1 MSNRNRMIKN
11 NKYTKRAG
19 FLATAV
25 LTAALIAGQVPVS
38 MTSVNAAQGQE
49 TLADVIPDNIT
60 ISEPT
65 ELENITLPGNEY
77 GILEWADGSYVPTK
91 RVESCQV
98 LLTPAEGQD
107 LSHLE
112 GWDEESGQVVGYIN
126 VVVAD
131 FGDDLAD
138 TDEEDPDED
147 TAEDTT
153 ENTDTAEDTTENTD
167 TANKEETDPAEDTQV
182 TVIPEETE
190 DKGESEESSENGE
203 ETPDTED
210 TSAAE
215 QTPAVSESPADTSEE
230 VPSEDPSVTPV
241 LSVTETPSESEDE
254 DQQKDPELTE
264 TPEPSDNIF
273 DNPIQPEQKD
283 DRPENADDSLSE
295 TEKEERAEINHTC
308 NGITVSGINLPW
320 YVQFRVSSGDNYQFT
335 NEDDAMIFQSYEFEL
350 WDLQNNTEY
359 EIPSG
364 EYISVTVPVK
374 EGYQY
379 TIEHLLDNGA
389 TETIIPSVEGD
400 VMVFSTHSFSPFG
413 IAGSKQLVGPNS
425 GSDSQAATPTAA
437 PVTVTPVS
445 DTGNSSTASGNEQN
459 TGLDSS
465 DNSAPADASDD
476 SSDDSQ
482 AEDSNASR
490 QNSVETGDTTNIVPF
505 VILIAA
511 AVVVIGAV
519 VFLKKKKK

>member
-1 MSNRNRMIKN
+1 M
-11 NKYTKRAG
+11 
-19 FLATAV
+19 
-25 LTAALIAGQVPVS
+25 
-38 MTSVNAAQGQE
+38 
-49 TLADVIPDNIT
+49 
-60 ISEPT
+60 
-65 ELENITLPGNEY
+65 
-77 GILEWADGSYVPTK
+77 
-91 RVESCQV
+91 
-98 LLTPAEGQD
+98 
-107 LSHLE
+107 
-112 GWDEESGQVVGYIN
+112 
-126 VVVAD
+126 
-131 FGDDLAD
+131 
-138 TDEEDPDED
+138 
-147 TAEDTT
+147 
-153 ENTDTAEDTTENTD
+153 
-167 TANKEETDPAEDTQV
+167 
-182 TVIPEETE
+182 
-190 DKGESEESSENGE
+190 
-203 ETPDTED
+203 
-210 TSAAE
+210 
-215 QTPAVSESPADTSEE
+215 
-230 VPSEDPSVTPV
+230 PSEDPSVTPV

-283 DRPENADDSLSE
+283 DRPEDADDSISE
-295 TEKEERAEINHTC
+295 TEKEERADINHTC

-465 DNSAPADASDD
+465 DNSAAADASDA

-505 VILIAA
+505 VVLIAA

>member
-19 FLATAV
+19 FLAAAV
-25 LTAALIAGQVPVS
+25 LTAALITGQVPVS

-153 ENTDTAEDTTENTD
+153 ENTDTA
-167 TANKEETDPAEDTQV
+167 NKEETDSAEDVQV
-182 TVIPEETE
+182 TVTPEETE
-190 DKGESEESSENGE
+190 DKGESEEPSENGE
-203 ETPDTED
+203 ETPDAED
-210 TSAAE
+210 ASAAE
-215 QTPAVSESPADTSEE
+215 QTPAVSEAPADTSEE

-283 DRPENADDSLSE
+283 DRPEDADDSIFE
-295 TEKEERAEINHTC
+295 TEKEERADINHTC

-335 NEDDAMIFQSYEFEL
+335 NE
-350 WDLQNNTEY
+350 
-359 EIPSG
+359 
-364 EYISVTVPVK
+364 
-374 EGYQY
+374 
-379 TIEHLLDNGA
+379 
-389 TETIIPSVEGD
+389 
-400 VMVFSTHSFSPFG
+400 
-413 IAGSKQLVGPNS
+413 
-425 GSDSQAATPTAA
+425 
-437 PVTVTPVS
+437 
-445 DTGNSSTASGNEQN
+445 
-459 TGLDSS
+459 
-465 DNSAPADASDD
+465 
-476 SSDDSQ
+476 
-482 AEDSNASR
+482 R
-490 QNSVETGDTTNIVPF
+490 
-505 VILIAA
+505 
-511 AVVVIGAV
+511 
-519 VFLKKKKK
+519 

>member
-215 QTPAVSESPADTSEE
+215 QTPAVSEAPADTSEE

-511 AVVVIGAV
+511 TVVVIGAV

>member
-19 FLATAV
+19 FLAAAV
-25 LTAALIAGQVPVS
+25 LTAALITGQVPVS

-107 LSHLE
+107 LSQLE

-153 ENTDTAEDTTENTD
+153 ENTDTA
-167 TANKEETDPAEDTQV
+167 NKEETDSAEDVQV
-182 TVIPEETE
+182 TVTPEETE
-190 DKGESEESSENGE
+190 DKGESEEPSENGE
-203 ETPDTED
+203 ETPDAED
-210 TSAAE
+210 ASAAE
-215 QTPAVSESPADTSEE
+215 QTPAVSEAPADTSEE

-283 DRPENADDSLSE
+283 DRPEDADDSISE
-295 TEKEERAEINHTC
+295 TEKEERADINHTC
-308 NGITVSGINLPW
+308 NGITVSGIKLPW

-400 VMVFSTHSFSPFG
+400 MMVFSTHSFSPFG

-465 DNSAPADASDD
+465 DNSAAADASDA

-505 VILIAA
+505 VVLIAA

>member
-153 ENTDTAEDTTENTD
+153 ENTDTA
-167 TANKEETDPAEDTQV
+167 NKEETDPAEDTQV

-215 QTPAVSESPADTSEE
+215 QTLLDCDGNEQLAVELNRETRTALANAEHIREQSNQMVEIAEDTY
-230 VPSEDPSVTPV
+230 
-241 LSVTETPSESEDE
+241 
-254 DQQKDPELTE
+254 
-264 TPEPSDNIF
+264 
-273 DNPIQPEQKD
+273 
-283 DRPENADDSLSE
+283 
-295 TEKEERAEINHTC
+295 EK
-308 NGITVSGINLPW
+308 L
-320 YVQFRVSSGDNYQFT
+320 
-335 NEDDAMIFQSYEFEL
+335 
-350 WDLQNNTEY
+350 
-359 EIPSG
+359 G
-364 EYISVTVPVK
+364 EYIT
-374 EGYQY
+374 YM
-379 TIEHLLDNGA
+379 TD
-389 TETIIPSVEGD
+389 
-400 VMVFSTHSFSPFG
+400 
-413 IAGSKQLVGPNS
+413 
-425 GSDSQAATPTAA
+425 TAA
-437 PVTVTPVS
+437 SMEKMRVTAT
-445 DTGNSSTASGNEQN
+445 DTENCE
-459 TGLDSS
+459 
-465 DNSAPADASDD
+465 
-476 SSDDSQ
+476 
-482 AEDSNASR
+482 R
-490 QNSVETGDTTNIVPF
+490 QGGKCIFEG
-505 VILIAA
+505 
-511 AVVVIGAV
+511 
-519 VFLKKKKK
+519 

>member
-19 FLATAV
+19 FLAAAV
-25 LTAALIAGQVPVS
+25 LTAALITGQVPVS

-153 ENTDTAEDTTENTD
+153 ENTDTA
-167 TANKEETDPAEDTQV
+167 NKEETDSAEDAQV
-182 TVIPEETE
+182 TVTPEETE
-190 DKGESEESSENGE
+190 DKGESEEPSENGE
-203 ETPDTED
+203 ETPDAED
-210 TSAAE
+210 SSAAE
-215 QTPAVSESPADTSEE
+215 QTPAVSEAPADTSEE

-283 DRPENADDSLSE
+283 DRPEDADDSISE
-295 TEKEERAEINHTC
+295 TEKEERADINHTC

-335 NEDDAMIFQSYEFEL
+335 NEDDAMIFQSYEFE
-350 WDLQNNTEY
+350 
-359 EIPSG
+359 
-364 EYISVTVPVK
+364 
-374 EGYQY
+374 
-379 TIEHLLDNGA
+379 
-389 TETIIPSVEGD
+389 
-400 VMVFSTHSFSPFG
+400 
-413 IAGSKQLVGPNS
+413 
-425 GSDSQAATPTAA
+425 
-437 PVTVTPVS
+437 
-445 DTGNSSTASGNEQN
+445 
-459 TGLDSS
+459 
-465 DNSAPADASDD
+465 
-476 SSDDSQ
+476 
-482 AEDSNASR
+482 
-490 QNSVETGDTTNIVPF
+490 
-505 VILIAA
+505 
-511 AVVVIGAV
+511 IGRAHV
-519 VFLKKKKK
+519 

>member
-38 MTSVNAAQGQE
+38 MTSVNAAQEQE

-60 ISEPT
+60 ISDPT

-153 ENTDTAEDTTENTD
+153 ENTDTA
-167 TANKEETDPAEDTQV
+167 NKEETDSAEDVQV
-182 TVIPEETE
+182 TVTPEETE
-190 DKGESEESSENGE
+190 DKGESEEPSENGE

-215 QTPAVSESPADTSEE
+215 QTPAVSEAPADTSEE

-295 TEKEERAEINHTC
+295 TEKEERADINHTC

-465 DNSAPADASDD
+465 DNSAAADASDA

-505 VILIAA
+505 VVLIAA